1 MDSKSQLVDGNTTN
15 NSDQQITDFPLEE
28 IMKEYL
34 CKEDFQRFV
43 NYAILLYT
51 SLVFELFK
59 CFFAL
64 SCLKLLFLFPYSFYA
79 DAFDIEP
86 LGLGLTDLVP
96 DDVNV
101 SEVNTDFLVPD
112 SLFLDEICQKHDNT
126 EPEEQLYSLLEEYIK
141 EEEDKREGRVQDEA
155 GSSLHFGQFRNEKFR
170 LYSFLKQFL
179 HFT

>member
-141 EEEDKREGRVQDEA
+141 EEEDKREGRV
-155 GSSLHFGQFRNEKFR
+155 
-170 LYSFLKQFL
+170 
-179 HFT
+179 